1 MLQQEFEERVKM
13 SVSYK
18 EFEAIHEV
26 YLNSDYNKDEFCKV
40 WVKMNQSRVN
50 QAIKEAKERER
61 ISVLKDKAAD
71 IYLCYSDRLDIPA
84 SKVLTKS
91 QRNFCESIG
100 IKIKD
105 VDWNEYLSTTMG
117 TVVFHLHKFVTA

>member
-26 YLNSDYNKDEFCKV
+26 YLNSDYNKYEFCKV

-61 ISVLKDKAAD
+61 ISALKDKAAD
-71 IYLCYSDRLDIPA
+71 IYLCYSGRLDIPA

-91 QRNFCESIG
+91 QRSFCESIG

-105 VDWNEYLSTTMG
+105 VDWNEYLSTTMS
-117 TVVFHLHKFVTA
+117 TVVYHLHKFVTA

>member
-61 ISVLKDKAAD
+61 IAVLKDKAAD
-71 IYLCYSDRLDIPA
+71 IYMCYSGRWDIPA